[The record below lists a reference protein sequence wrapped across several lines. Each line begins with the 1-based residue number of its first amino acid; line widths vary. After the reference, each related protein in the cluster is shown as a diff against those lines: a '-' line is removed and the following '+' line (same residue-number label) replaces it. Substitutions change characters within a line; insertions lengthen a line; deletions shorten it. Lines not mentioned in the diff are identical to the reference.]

1 MWIYLFS
8 TAWEHDDKSEEESK
22 NTKNTKNPDPFWD
35 SLWFIHSFV
44 YFLAYIE
51 LILKCL
57 LLYYLT
63 SNFKEKYRLKDL
75 LNLNYDDAKGS
86 TLETQFPG
94 ENGTNNYA
102 NESISYAEDFENKY

>member
-8 TAWEHDDKSEEESK
+8 TAWEHDKEESGEQSK
-22 NTKNTKNPDPFWD
+22 DTKNVDPFWD

-44 YFLAYIE
+44 YILAYVE

-57 LLYYLT
+57 ILYYLI
-63 SNFKEKYRLKDL
+63 SNFKEKYRLREL
-75 LNLNYDDAKGS
+75 FNLNYDDIKGN

-102 NESISYAEDFENKY
+102 NESFSYAEDFQNKY

>member
-8 TAWEHDDKSEEESK
+8 TAWEHDDEYGEK
-22 NTKNTKNPDPFWD
+22 TKNSKDADPFWD

-44 YFLAYIE
+44 YILAYIE

-57 LLYYLT
+57 ILYYLT
-63 SNFKEKYRLKDL
+63 SNFKEKYRLRDL
-75 LNLNYDDAKGS
+75 LNLNYDDAKRS

-94 ENGTNNYA
+94 ENGTNGYG
-102 NESISYAEDFENKY
+102 NESFSYAEDFQNKY